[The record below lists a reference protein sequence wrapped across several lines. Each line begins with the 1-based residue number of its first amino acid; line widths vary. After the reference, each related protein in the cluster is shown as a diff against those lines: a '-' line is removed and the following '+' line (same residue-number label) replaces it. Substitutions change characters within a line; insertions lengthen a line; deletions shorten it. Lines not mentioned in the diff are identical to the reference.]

1 MERIRKI
8 DQYLKSDT
16 LLNRRI
22 GELTRDIKVIK
33 NVLTGKRAN
42 YTKHSVETLTNY
54 LSEAQEELNQYLEY
68 KRHFVNFPRLKGGGQ

>member
-1 MERIRKI
+1 MKRIRKI

-54 LSEAQEELNQYLEY
+54 LSEAQDELNKYLEY
-68 KRHFVNFPRLKGGGQ
+68 KDTLSTFQG

>member
-16 LLNRRI
+16 LLNR
-22 GELTRDIKVIK
+22 IKVIK

-68 KRHFVNFPRLKGGGQ
+68 KDTLSTSQG

>member
-1 MERIRKI
+1 MKRIRKI

-33 NVLTGKRAN
+33 KCLDR
-42 YTKHSVETLTNY
+42 
-54 LSEAQEELNQYLEY
+54 
-68 KRHFVNFPRLKGGGQ
+68 